1 MSTSFVVAGGCT
13 VAMKLYLRLRDYTQV
28 CRRPQQWPLKC
39 GGGGGG
45 EISALYLDRPSFP
58 LCDKR
63 TENYDDGAL
72 NCRGER
78 RKEQMRGGDSG
89 GRQRSLL

>member
-1 MSTSFVVAGGCT
+1 MDAFSI
-13 VAMKLYLRLRDYTQV
+13 YPRDVETPGKIGED
-28 CRRPQQWPLKC
+28 RRKAAEPQQRPLKC
-39 GGGGGG
+39 GGGG